1 MILLATENQ
10 FVQTDLAISTW
21 RLRMRAKSLLFC
33 FGIALTAATQVSA
46 STTYTYDTLGRLSC
60 VLYDNGMKI
69 TYTYDPAGNR
79 TQVVTQ
85 GGTACP

>member
-1 MILLATENQ
+1 MRLKRILLCIGLSVFA
-10 FVQTDLAISTW
+10 V
-21 RLRMRAKSLLFC
+21 
-33 FGIALTAATQVSA
+33 TQVSA
-46 STTYTYDTLGRLSC
+46 ATVYAYDDLGRLSC

-69 TYTYDPAGNR
+69 TYSYDPAGNR